1 MAASGIG
8 DPSRLNRHQISRRVF
23 MNEVKTFEEIYPS
36 VPVGAMVNGAI
47 PEAYIHSYQSASAEQ
62 F

>member
-1 MAASGIG
+1 
-8 DPSRLNRHQISRRVF
+8 

-36 VPVGAMVNGAI
+36 VPIGSLLNGNM
-47 PEAYIHSYQSASAEQ
+47 PERYKMSVQAASADR